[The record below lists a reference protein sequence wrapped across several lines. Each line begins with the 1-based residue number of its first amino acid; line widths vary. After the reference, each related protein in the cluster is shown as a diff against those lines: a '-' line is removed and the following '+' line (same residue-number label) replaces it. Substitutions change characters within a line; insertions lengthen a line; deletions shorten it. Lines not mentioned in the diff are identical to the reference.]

1 MSSNGGFPVGG
12 GDCHYFLHD
21 LGWRKRLSGRA
32 TDQPLECGQHLV
44 LASHGRDTARL
55 SRSPY
60 SLMVLASVD
69 WGSVPEWFAAIGTVG
84 ALFVAL
90 ILLRNELADRRR
102 AAEVADRRPA
112 DGIFAW
118 AEPRTDAGGWQTFV
132 HNRSDEPIYD
142 AVVYFTPLTD
152 PPLPTE
158 ESVWGTVPPG
168 GPKAGDRYGD
178 RPGDLFGI
186 PPVEIEFTDG
196 RGRHWRRDDTGQ
208 LQRLDTRHPFD

>member
-1 MSSNGGFPVGG
+1 M
-12 GDCHYFLHD
+12 
-21 LGWRKRLSGRA
+21 
-32 TDQPLECGQHLV
+32 
-44 LASHGRDTARL
+44 
-55 SRSPY
+55 
-60 SLMVLASVD
+60 LASVD

-90 ILLRNELADRRR
+90 VLLRNELADRRR

-118 AEPRTDAGGWQTFV
+118 AEPRTDAGGWQTFIL
-132 HNRSDEPIYD
+132 NRSDEPIYD

-152 PPLPTE
+152 PAIPTQ
-158 ESVWGTVPPG
+158 ESVWGTIPPG
-168 GPKAGDRYGD
+168 GPKPGDRYGD

-196 RGRHWRRDDTGQ
+196 RGRHWRRDARGQ
-208 LQRLDTRHPFD
+208 LQKLGSRRPFD